1 MDCKKIKIFIYK
13 YTYIYIVP
21 MRSLIRFKN
30 LKVVLNSTHI
40 ILERCTIISLA
51 GLVLAAVVVHVVV
64 EGYNVVAWFR
74 YS

>member
-1 MDCKKIKIFIYK
+1 MW
-13 YTYIYIVP
+13 
-21 MRSLIRFKN
+21 SLIRFKN